1 MTEHQLQERIH
12 EIGQE
17 TSLRAV
23 AVATHDYESGRSF
36 EIDSDRWFHGAS
48 VIKVAILLGLLK
60 NADDN
65 TLRLEDPLHVRN
77 RFVSMSDGSIFRIDR
92 ERDGDTE
99 CHQRIGRTMH
109 LSELARAMI
118 VRSSNLATNL
128 LLDLLGAAN
137 IRRVLSEAGISGVRI
152 VRGVED
158 EAAFKRGMIN
168 EMTPSGARQLFRVVC
183 EGKFLRED
191 TRSLML
197 EILLAQ
203 EFNSMI
209 PAGLPGGVKVA
220 HKTGEIST
228 HSHDAGIVYA
238 PDRKPYVVSI
248 FTESDPGVNSR
259 AKAVAKI
266 SAEIHSFLTA

>member
-1 MTEHQLQERIH
+1 MTEHELKERIH
-12 EIGQE
+12 EIGRGA
-17 TSLRAV
+17 SLRAV
-23 AVATHDYESGRSF
+23 AVATHDYETGRSF
-36 EIDSDRWFHGAS
+36 EIDSNRWFHAAS

-60 NADDN
+60 NAEDN
-65 TLRLEDPLHVRN
+65 ALRLDDPLHVRN
-77 RFVSMSDGSIFRIDR
+77 RFVSVANGSIFRIDR
-92 ERDGDTE
+92 DRDGDVE
-99 CHQRIGRTMH
+99 CHRRIGRTMH

-152 VRGVED
+152 IRGVED
-158 EAAFKRGMIN
+158 EAAFQRGIVN
-168 EMTPSGARQLFRVVC
+168 EMTPAGAQQLFRIVC
-183 EGKFLRED
+183 EEGFLRED
-191 TRSLML
+191 TRTLMR

-209 PAGLPGGVKVA
+209 PAQLPNGVKVA

-228 HSHDAGIVYA
+228 HSHDAGIVYS
-238 PDRKPYVVSI
+238 PDRKPYIVSI
-248 FTESDPGVNSR
+248 FTESDPDADFR

-266 SAEIHSFLTA
+266 SAEIHSFCTT